1 MQTEIV
7 IAPLSVCT
15 PQLNCTCTAVTPVIK
30 NRSYK
35 TSYSRPIGC
44 HEQLSEY
51 ILLLLSSV
59 ADPSRSRVVY
69 ICFMAANLQTTTNR
83 IGINSN
89 VLEIIT
95 ASYVAEV
102 IRPIKR
108 TTNDQASLHFTPS
121 SILSLEAH
129 PPLVNEC
136 VKVASHS
143 QSQAQDYIVNLIL
156 VSPTNQPTYEYH
168 MMGPV
173 D

>member
-15 PQLNCTCTAVTPVIK
+15 PQLNCTCTAVIPVIK

-51 ILLLLSSV
+51 ILLLSSV

-108 TTNDQASLHFTPS
+108 TTNDQASLHC
-121 SILSLEAH
+121 ILSLETH
-129 PPLVNEC
+129 PPLVNGC

-143 QSQAQDYIVNLIL
+143 QRQAQVYIVNLIL
-156 VSPTNQPTYEYH
+156 VSSTNQPTYEYH

>member
-1 MQTEIV
+1 M
-7 IAPLSVCT
+7 CT
-15 PQLNCTCTAVTPVIK
+15 PQLNCTCTAVIPVIK

-108 TTNDQASLHFTPS
+108 TTNDQASLHC
-121 SILSLEAH
+121 ILSLETH

-143 QSQAQDYIVNLIL
+143 QSQAQVYIVNLIL
-156 VSPTNQPTYEYH
+156 VSSTNQPTYEYH